1 MTQPYSMTP
10 VPPTTPPASKKRRR
24 TWWIWVIPVA
34 GVIVLGLLISA
45 GVAEFN
51 ALANR
56 RPPATALATGAP
68 GKPTA
73 VTPLECPG
81 SCFTAAANKG
91 LIPNYPVLTA
101 LGLSDDIYPPGTYDP
116 TTAGEI
122 YRASLAGWRAND
134 GTPDVCFF
142 APANSPS
149 NASIADGQDQ
159 LTDPITFVG
168 TWGVKG
174 KPSFVDVSSHLFP
187 DTASATAYLGQLTTS
202 IQSCHRIE
210 VGPDNN
216 REVVTLQPAAALTV
230 PDSEAAVGWVRLGTG
245 AERSRAYVM
254 DIQRGNLVARVRVV
268 TDGSIS
274 EAKFRSFA
282 ATFAQTI
289 LGLLPVE

>member
-1 MTQPYSMTP
+1 
-10 VPPTTPPASKKRRR
+10 
-24 TWWIWVIPVA
+24 VA
-34 GVIVLGLLISA
+34 
-45 GVAEFN
+45 VA
-51 ALANR
+51 
-56 RPPATALATGAP
+56 
-68 GKPTA
+68 
-73 VTPLECPG
+73 PLECPG
-81 SCFTAAANKG
+81 SCFTAAANKA

-116 TTAGEI
+116 TTAGAL
-122 YRASLAGWRAND
+122 YRESLAGWRATD

-142 APANSPS
+142 APANSPI
-149 NASIADGQDQ
+149 NESIAAGQDQ
-159 LTDPITFVG
+159 VADPVTFVG

-174 KPSFVDVSSHLFP
+174 KPSFVDVSSRLFP
-187 DTASATAYLGQLTTS
+187 DTASATAYLNDLATD

-210 VGPDNN
+210 VGPDDN
-216 REVVTLQPAAALTV
+216 RQVVTLQPAAALTV

-282 ATFAQTI
+282 TTFAQTQ
-289 LGLLPVE
+289 LGPLPVG